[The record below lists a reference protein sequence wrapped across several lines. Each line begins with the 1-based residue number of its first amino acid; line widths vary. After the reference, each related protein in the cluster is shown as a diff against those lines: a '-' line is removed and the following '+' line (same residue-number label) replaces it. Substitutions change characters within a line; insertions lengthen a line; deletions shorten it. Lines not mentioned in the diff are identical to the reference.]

1 MMILPLKK
9 WSSKLTG
16 KKRTWS
22 FDKFRLYQSGEQ
34 YAICAQG
41 SMNCDCRGGVLTT
54 GVGLKYHYSTYGR
67 VVPLGNDIPIQVLM
81 TKYWDT
87 KKNRYTEEI
96 GYLDS
101 RMNAFRIYKET
112 EETASIQGVQSLAMG
127 TRATTV
133 VCNDMRWGVV
143 FVGGSGALYY
153 DNWGLFKSL
162 SSSPNVV
169 AARSFQHRLF
179 IAEKP
184 QRLHYSSVDNAAEFF
199 ENLDVSGSL
208 QFPWDIGEIV
218 GLQELNNRLY
228 IFFERGIGELECDGL
243 PREFKSKRLTY
254 GGGKISE
261 RLIGRCGKYI
271 YFMAE
276 DGLYRFD
283 GRTAVPALREMR
295 VRPSRSVSV
304 NNTTAICE
312 GKILFQ
318 FHNEDNNLRALV
330 VYEDGESGYYTA
342 PKAGLTE
349 SNSRAFCCHEHYVKT
364 VCDDGDLET
373 GYTYYFVTGEMNFGT
388 EKTKILKKLRF
399 KGEGSFHLV
408 LRCKSEEIER
418 DLTFENGLAE
428 VETCWRG
435 ARFSMQFILQKG
447 ARIEGLE
454 VEYIV

>member
-22 FDKFRLYQSGEQ
+22 FDKFRLYPSGEQ
-34 YAICAQG
+34 YSICAQN
-41 SMNCDCRGGVLTT
+41 SMNCDCRDGVLTT
-54 GVGLKYHYSTYGR
+54 GVGVKYYFSTYGR
-67 VVPLGNDIPIQVLM
+67 LVSPGRDSPIQVFI
-81 TKYWDT
+81 TRYWDT
-87 KKNRYTEEI
+87 KTNQYMEQV
-96 GYLDS
+96 GYIDS
-101 RMNAFRIYKET
+101 ETGTFRIYKET
-112 EETASIQGVQSLAMG
+112 ETTGGIQGIQPLAMG
-127 TRATTV
+127 TRATTIV
-133 VCNDMRWGVV
+133 TNEMRWGVA
-143 FVGGSGALYY
+143 FVGKDGALYY

-169 AARSFQHRLF
+169 AAISFQHRLF
-179 IAEKP
+179 LAEKP
-184 QRLHYSSVDNAAEFF
+184 QRLHYSSVDNSTAFF
-199 ENLDVSGSL
+199 ESLDTSGAL
-208 QFPWDIGEIV
+208 QFPWNIGEIV

-243 PREFKSKRLTY
+243 PREFKTKRLTY
-254 GGGKISE
+254 GGGKICE

-283 GRTAVPALREMR
+283 GRTAEPVLREMR

-304 NNTTAICE
+304 NNATAICE
-312 GKILFQ
+312 GKLLLQ
-318 FHNEDNNLRALV
+318 FHNEENNLRTLV

-349 SNSRAFCCHEHYVKT
+349 SNSRAFCCHEHYVKI
-364 VCDDGDLET
+364 VCDDGDLEA
-373 GYTYYFVTGEMNFGT
+373 GYTYNFETGEMNFGT
-388 EKTKILKKLRF
+388 DKTKILKKVRF
-399 KGEGSFHLV
+399 KGKGGFHLT
-408 LRCKSEEIER
+408 LRCKSEKIER
-418 DLTFENGLAE
+418 DLTFENGVAE

-435 ARFSMQFILQKG
+435 ALFSMEFVLRKG
-447 ARIEGLE
+447 ARIEGLD